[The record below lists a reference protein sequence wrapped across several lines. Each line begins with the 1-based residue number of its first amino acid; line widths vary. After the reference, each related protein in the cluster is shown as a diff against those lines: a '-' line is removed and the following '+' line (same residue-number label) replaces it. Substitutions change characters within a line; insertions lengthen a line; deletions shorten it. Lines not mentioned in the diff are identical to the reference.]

1 MTGAVIGTVRVGPA
15 RRAAVA
21 VAALLLTG
29 CAQNPPGVAAEVGSD
44 RITDEQV
51 DELAEALCVLSSG
64 DEQAAPVPTQQ
75 VRRQALQILL
85 DNELAGAMIDPEAV
99 DREQVAAA
107 LQQFAGTSQALPERL
122 RGVFDEAA
130 EGFVT
135 SNVGLVEL
143 GRESLA
149 EAGEADAED
158 EAALTEGQRLRVEH
172 AEEVGVSLDPRFG
185 TWDEGLVQP
194 SDGSLSVAVSDEAKA
209 STAADAATA
218 ATDLPANLTCS
229 AG

>member
-1 MTGAVIGTVRVGPA
+1 MIGAVTGAVRVGVA

-29 CAQNPPGVAAEVGSD
+29 CAQNAPGVAAEVGSD

-51 DELAEALCVLSSG
+51 DELAEALCVLSAG

-85 DNELAGAMIDPEAV
+85 DNQLAGAMIDPDTI

-122 RGVFDEAA
+122 RSAFEEAA

-158 EAALTEGQRLRVEH
+158 EAALAEGQRLRVEH
-172 AEEVGVSLDPRFG
+172 ADEVGVSLDPRFG